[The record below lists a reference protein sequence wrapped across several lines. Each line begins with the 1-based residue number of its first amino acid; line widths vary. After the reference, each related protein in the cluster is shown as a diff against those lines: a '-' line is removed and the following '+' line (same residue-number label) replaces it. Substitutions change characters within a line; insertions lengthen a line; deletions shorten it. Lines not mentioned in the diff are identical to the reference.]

1 MNQIL
6 SVEMKK
12 QTKKNAPKVQI
23 EMKKIM
29 IFFVVILIM
38 FGLVLAGKSIFSMLS
53 DNNSKT
59 TADDGK
65 PNITTSRQDNQLIIT
80 ITHKKEITKVSYNW
94 NDGENKEIPGDGSN
108 YLETTIEVPSG
119 NNILN
124 ITTTDIEGNESTYSK
139 EFIADPTE
147 PQLTLEEAGTKIKIK
162 AKDNEQLT
170 LITYRWD
177 EDEEQQIEIPENSS
191 AQIETEIEI
200 KPGIHELVV
209 VVANSKGKQVTK
221 TLEVRA
227 ITEPEVSIEVDPTD
241 KSIVIMTAIDKV
253 SLMKEMIIYV
263 NDQGGKV
270 LETQDEGTKI
280 QFRYQVQPGYNKIKV
295 IGRNNDGLEKVEEA
309 EYNYIAD

>member
-23 EMKKIM
+23 EMKKIL
-29 IFFVVILIM
+29 IFFVIILIV
-38 FGLVLAGKSIFSMLS
+38 FGLILAGKSIISMLS
-53 DNNSKT
+53 DNDSQT

-65 PNITTSRQDNQLIIT
+65 PNITTSRQDNKLIIT
-80 ITHKKEITKVSYNW
+80 ITHTKEITKVSYNW
-94 NDGENKEIPGDGSN
+94 NGGESTEIPGDGSN
-108 YLETTIEVPSG
+108 SLETTIDVPSG
-119 NNILN
+119 NNVLN

-139 EFIADPTE
+139 EFMADPTE

-177 EDEEQQIEIPENSS
+177 EEEEQQIEIPADSN
-191 AQIETEIEI
+191 AQIETEIDI
-200 KPGIHELVV
+200 KPGIHQLVV
-209 VVANSKGKQVTK
+209 VAVNSKGKQVTR
-221 TLEVRA
+221 TLEVKA

-241 KSIVIMTAIDKV
+241 KSIVIMTAIDEV

-263 NDQGGKV
+263 NDQGGRV
-270 LETQDEGTKI
+270 LETQDGGTKI
-280 QFRYQVQPGYNKIKV
+280 QYRYQVQPGYNEIKV
-295 IGRNNDGLEKVEEA
+295 IGRNNDGLEKVETA

>member
-53 DNNSKT
+53 DNNTKT

-191 AQIETEIEI
+191 AQVETEIEI